1 MEVKLNIGEFNNSY
15 AAWSSEYSSKVLLQ
29 YTNQS
34 DKQMLIKS
42 MTMPMGTGSGTFTAG
57 ITATGNGGQ
66 VVFYVTVN
74 GIKSSSATVSNVITP
89 TPGSTGTYPLR
100 ASMINQTVSFDDD
113 VIVEPGET
121 VNFVYASN
129 FTQQGNDT
137 VFVWDNERAYAE
149 IEEVAGKAI
158 IWQYNKSKDVWEKV
172 LFLHIYNGDVWSDIS
187 LIHEYHNTWQDK
199 T

>member
-1 MEVKLNIGEFNNSY
+1 MKVKLDIGEFNNSY
-15 AAWSSEYSSKVLLQ
+15 AAWSSEYSSKALLQ

-34 DKQMLIKS
+34 DKQMLIRS

-74 GIKSSSATVSNVITP
+74 GIKSSSVAVSNIITP

-100 ASMINQTVSFDDD
+100 ASMINQTVSFDAD
-113 VIVEPGET
+113 VIVEPEET
-121 VNFVYASN
+121 VYFLYASN
-129 FTQQGNDT
+129 AEQQGKGT
-137 VFVWDNERAYAE
+137 VYVWDNENAYAD
-149 IEEVAGKAI
+149 IEEVANEAV
-158 IWQYNKSKDVWEKV
+158 IWRYNKAENMWEKA
-172 LFLHIYNGDVWSDIS
+172 LFPHIYHGGIWSDIS
-187 LIHEYHNTWQDK
+187 SIHEYHNAWQDK